1 MSHYGKGLTP
11 EQEGYLIREGRLINK
26 APTEMSGIQ
35 KLAMIKKG
43 MKRADKVSM
52 MTEAIELAEMKK
64 NIRGMF

>member
-35 KLAMIKKG
+35 KLAMIK
-43 MKRADKVSM
+43 RA
-52 MTEAIELAEMKK
+52 
-64 NIRGMF
+64 